1 MTDVADEGGIR
12 IDGVTIK
19 KKKKNKK
26 KKTLI
31 SINNQFI
38 YLFYL

>member
-19 KKKKNKK
+19 KKKKTKK
-26 KKTLI
+26 KNI
-31 SINNQFI
+31 DINK
-38 YLFYL
+38 